1 VAVRIEAGTLI
12 PGRGDPIGHGLVVLD
27 GATITYAG
35 SAAGGPPAAP
45 DDEVT
50 RVPVVLPGLWDAHIH
65 FGGGISY
72 NEMDAAEVRTV
83 RDAARI
89 VPDLRR
95 LLDGGVT
102 SVRELGGFGPDLA
115 LAIGEGSIQG
125 PTIYPAGALLST
137 TGGHGDLHRLP
148 LDFVQSLAIRG
159 QPFSEMCDGVPECLR
174 AVRLQLRRGARVI
187 KVCASGGVLS
197 HLDDPEHREFSDEE
211 LLAIVEEAA
220 RAERIVA
227 AHCHGKSAI
236 LASLRAGIR
245 TIEHGSY
252 IDDEAAAAMVDADAT
267 FVPTRH
273 VVERLMAN
281 LAALSEAQARKATS
295 VSERHLKA
303 IEAALARGVR
313 IATGTDL
320 GLSGPVYGPEYL
332 TASREIRH
340 LVDAGMTPLAAIE
353 AATANGPAT
362 LGPQAPRS
370 GELKAGYDADVIAI
384 DFDPLTEPAAWGDPK
399 RVTHVWQ
406 AGVAVKGA

>member
-1 VAVRIEAGTLI
+1 VAIRIEAGTLI
-12 PGRGDPIGHGLVVLD
+12 PGRGAPISDGLVVLD
-27 GATITYAG
+27 GPTIAYAG
-35 SAAGGPPAAP
+35 SAVEGPPAAP
-45 DDEVT
+45 DDDLA

-65 FGGGISY
+65 FGGGTSF
-72 NEMDAAEVRTV
+72 NELDAAEVRPI
-83 RDAARI
+83 RDGARL

-102 SVRELGGFGPDLA
+102 SVRELGGFGADLA
-115 LAIGEGSIQG
+115 LAIGEGSIPG
-125 PTIYPAGALLST
+125 PTIYAAGALLST

-148 LDFVQSLAIRG
+148 LDFVQSFAMRG

-187 KVCASGGVLS
+187 KICASGGVLS

-211 LLAIVEEAA
+211 LRAIVEEAA

-236 LASLRAGIR
+236 LAALQAGVR

-252 IDDEAAAAMVDADAT
+252 LDDEAAAAMVDADAT

-281 LAALSEAQARKATS
+281 LEVLSEAQARKGRSISA
-295 VSERHLKA
+295 RHRQA
-303 IEAALARGVR
+303 IESALTRGVR

-320 GLSGPVYGPEYL
+320 GLSGPVYGPEYA
-332 TASREIRH
+332 TASREIAH
-340 LVDAGMTPLAAIE
+340 LAAAGMNPLAALE

-362 LGPQAPRS
+362 LGPQAPKS
-370 GELKAGYDADVIAI
+370 GELRAGYDADVIAI
-384 DFDPLTEPAAWGDPK
+384 DFDPLKEASNWGDPN

-406 AGVAVKGA
+406 AGQAVKVA